1 MQRVFV
7 IRGFGTKTDS
17 KGASIDFDRVHTD
30 LIEPALARCG
40 LAGGTTAEVEDAGN
54 IRADMFALILEA
66 DLVICDITVHNANV
80 FYELG
85 IRHALRKKHTVL
97 IKGDPSADITPFDLS
112 TDRYLKYPVAN
123 PAAALDSLVAT
134 LQASL
139 RSNRETDSPIF
150 LMLPTLAEADPAE
163 VTVLPLDFIEEVE
176 RAEAAA
182 DKGWLRVIAEDL
194 RGQRFQWDG
203 LRCVAR
209 AQWSL
214 KDLDGAQANWET
226 LRNANDDDIE
236 ANLALANIYERQY
249 RASKRETLLES
260 SNQAIRKVLDSE
272 RCTPAQ
278 RAEALALEGRN
289 LKTLWRARIAN
300 AADTAAAR
308 QQALDARALQS
319 YESYRSA
326 FECDLNAFYPGL
338 AALQMGHILR
348 LLADLP
354 GWRNLFKGD
363 KRRAERARED
373 LANDLPALTHVVAA
387 AIKRARAQPHASE
400 NDRLWAAIADADLL
414 FLTVPDEEWKA
425 DPSLLAQAYRDA
437 IPPKKRFAWDATGG
451 QLELFA
457 QLGLRAEAVQAIM
470 QAFKGPA
477 DTAPTRREHL
487 VVFTGHSIDTD
498 GTPPRFPAKA
508 EAHARKLIAE
518 KLATLQQ
525 GLAEGEQL
533 TVLASAAPGAD
544 ILAHEVCA
552 ELKVTSRLCL
562 PMPPDDVAR
571 AAFAAAD
578 SWRTRFHAV
587 VKSHEIGL
595 LQMADYAELPRW
607 LQGRAID
614 PWERG
619 NRWVL
624 KTAQTWGAQ
633 RVTLLALWDGQESS
647 RSGGTAQMV
656 RLARDVGRFELAV
669 IDSKQLLTLG
679 GETRSGNGF

>member
-1 MQRVFV
+1 
-7 IRGFGTKTDS
+7 
-17 KGASIDFDRVHTD
+17 
-30 LIEPALARCG
+30 
-40 LAGGTTAEVEDAGN
+40 
-54 IRADMFALILEA
+54 
-66 DLVICDITVHNANV
+66 
-80 FYELG
+80 
-85 IRHALRKKHTVL
+85 
-97 IKGDPSADITPFDLS
+97 
-112 TDRYLKYPVAN
+112 
-123 PAAALDSLVAT
+123 
-134 LQASL
+134 
-139 RSNRETDSPIF
+139 
-150 LMLPTLAEADPAE
+150 MLPTLAEADPAE

-289 LKTLWRARIAN
+289 LKTLWRARMDN

-348 LLADLP
+348 LLAELP

-587 VKSHEIGL
+587 VQSHEIGL

-669 IDSKQLLTLG
+669 IDSKQLLT
-679 GETRSGNGF
+679 

>member
-7 IRGFGTKTDS
+7 IRGFGLKTDS
-17 KGASIDFDRVHTD
+17 KGNSINFDTVHAE
-30 LIEPALARCG
+30 LIEPALKRCG
-40 LAGGTTAEVEDAGN
+40 LTGGTTGEVEDAGN

-85 IRHALRKKHTVL
+85 IRHSLRKKHTVL

-112 TDRYLKYPVAN
+112 TDRYLQYAVAN
-123 PAAALDSLVAT
+123 PVASLDALVST

-139 RSNRETDSPIF
+139 RTNRETDSPIF
-150 LMLPTLAEADPAE
+150 LMLPTLSEADPAE

-176 RAEAAA
+176 RAEAAS
-182 DKGWLRVIAEDL
+182 DKGWLRVIADDL
-194 RGQRFQWDG
+194 QGHRFQWDG

-226 LRNANDDDIE
+226 LRNVNGDDIE
-236 ANLALANIYERQY
+236 ANLALANVYERQY
-249 RASKRETLLES
+249 RGSKRETLLEL
-260 SNQAIRKVLDSE
+260 SNQAIRKVLESD
-272 RCTPAQ
+272 RCTPAH

-289 LKTLWRARIAN
+289 LKTLWRAQLVG
-300 AADTAAAR
+300 AADPAAAR
-308 QQALDARALQS
+308 RQALDARALQS

-338 AALQMGHILR
+338 AALQMGHVLR
-348 LLADLP
+348 LLSELP

-363 KRRAERARED
+363 KRQAERARED

-387 AIKRARAQPHASE
+387 AIKRARALASDA
-400 NDRLWAAIADADLL
+400 DRLWPDIADADLL
-414 FLTVPDEEWKA
+414 FLTAPDEEWKA
-425 DPSLLAQAYRDA
+425 DPTLLVQAYRDA
-437 IPPKKRFAWDATGG
+437 IPPKKRFAWDATSG

-470 QAFKGPA
+470 TAFKGPA
-477 DTAPTRREHL
+477 DTQPAEHL
-487 VVFTGHSIDTD
+487 VVFTGHCIDVD
-498 GTPPRFPAKA
+498 GAPPRFPAKA
-508 EAHARKLIAE
+508 EGDACKLIAE
-518 KLATLQQ
+518 KLTQFKQ
-525 GLAEGEQL
+525 GLGEGEQL

-562 PMPPDDVAR
+562 PMPADEVAR
-571 AAFAAAD
+571 TAFGAAD
-578 SWRTRFHAV
+578 PWRTRFHAV
-587 VKSHEIGL
+587 VKSHQQGL
-595 LQMADYAELPRW
+595 LQMADHAELPRW
-607 LQGRAID
+607 LQGRGSID

-633 RVTLLALWDGQESS
+633 RVTLLALWDGQDDG
-647 RSGGTAQMV
+647 RTGGTAHIV
-656 RLARDVGRFELAV
+656 RMARDIGHFELAI
-669 IDSKQLLTLG
+669 IDSRQLV
-679 GETRSGNGF
+679 S